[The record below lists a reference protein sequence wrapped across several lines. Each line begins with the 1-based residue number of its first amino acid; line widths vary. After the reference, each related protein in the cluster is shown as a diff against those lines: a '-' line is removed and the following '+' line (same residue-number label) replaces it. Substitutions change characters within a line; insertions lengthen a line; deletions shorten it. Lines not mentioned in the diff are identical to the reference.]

1 MSDTDCTKYWGK
13 RQKDTDAYHL
23 LMYHNLDVAAVGL
36 TMMKEDPAL
45 SRILSDFPIFS
56 QNEGLLP
63 FLFALHD
70 VGKYTAAF
78 QEKIQHNV
86 QNGAGHTAPGREI
99 LITSLKSGTLASYL
113 PPGKKERRNLFS
125 FLQLCINSITGHHGK
140 PPQERE
146 VYVSSKDQ
154 VIAESYIGELV
165 DFFHPLSPPYVMVD
179 LEQGKYL
186 SWVLAGLCVLS
197 DWLASDPAHF
207 PWREEPVPLEQY
219 WSSAKVRA
227 HSLLENTG
235 LLPPEPSKQPATMHS
250 LFGFDPRPLQE
261 EVEHLTIFSG
271 PSLIIL
277 EDSTGGGKTE
287 AALLL
292 AYKLIQQG
300 LGNGIYF
307 ALPTMATAN
316 AMYERIAVRGYDGLC
331 LYERYYSGKNPISVV
346 LAHGQRLLSTRYR
359 ELTLPDSTAPD
370 KTWIYDNSKKCLLA
384 SVGVGTIDQALMG
397 VLPWKHQSLRLLGIC
412 RNILIVDEVHAY
424 DSYTNRLLEL
434 LLTFQYRCGG
444 SVILLSATLPAKL
457 KEIFIQT
464 YGEKEVLNLVGSPY
478 PALTKTMNSKTEITA
493 IPPSPDKTMSI
504 RLVYSEEEAISCLVN
519 VAAGGGCTCW
529 VRNTVNDAMMAYGL
543 LKQKYPNLHILL
555 FHARFTMGD
564 RLTRECEVL
573 SYFGKNS
580 TPRLREGRFLV
591 ATQVVEQSLDL
602 DFDLMV
608 SDLAPIDLII
618 QRAGRVWR
626 HVRTRP
632 KCVTNP
638 ELCILSPIPSDD
650 VNTEWYSSMF
660 PGGACVYPEHGKLW
674 KTARIFQRE
683 RKLSMPSDAR
693 RLIDE
698 VYSSENS
705 NVPNVLQ
712 KLDEH
717 AQEEAFRSSGRASRR
732 SLFLNQGY
740 AVGDWYWTADE
751 PALTRDS
758 KEEEVI
764 LRIYRVVNG
773 NVQLWNEQEDFPEIR
788 SQVRIQRRRLPPDLQ
803 IPEEHVLSVHFKQE
817 RGEWI
822 SDEFPGIRISYSLEM
837 GITITK
843 T

>member
-261 EVEHLTIFSG
+261 EVEQLRARNAELEEQAGSAERLQELLDLRSSYDLQSVSGTIVSGSNDSWSSTVTIDRGSASGVTSGMPVMTSAGVIGQVVSCG
-271 PSLIIL
+271 PSS
-277 EDSTGGGKTE
+277 ST
-287 AALLL
+287 
-292 AYKLIQQG
+292 
-300 LGNGIYF
+300 
-307 ALPTMATAN
+307 
-316 AMYERIAVRGYDGLC
+316 V
-331 LYERYYSGKNPISVV
+331 
-346 LAHGQRLLSTRYR
+346 RLLSDEGSSISALVQSTRSHGM
-359 ELTLPDSTAPD
+359 LTGSAT
-370 KTWIYDNSKKCLLA
+370 
-384 SVGVGTIDQALMG
+384 G
-397 VLPWKHQSLRLLGIC
+397 
-412 RNILIVDEVHAY
+412 EVK
-424 DSYTNRLLEL
+424 LEL
-434 LLTFQYRCGG
+434 VSSTQDVQVGDSIVTSGLGG
-444 SVILLSATLPAKL
+444 VFPKGLPIGEVVSVTNNP
-457 KEIFIQT
+457 
-464 YGEKEVLNLVGSPY
+464 GELYLDIVVELYADTGSSEEVLVITS
-478 PALTKTMNSKTEITA
+478 LT
-493 IPPSPDKTMSI
+493 
-504 RLVYSEEEAISCLVN
+504 EE
-519 VAAGGGCTCW
+519 
-529 VRNTVNDAMMAYGL
+529 
-543 LKQKYPNLHILL
+543 
-555 FHARFTMGD
+555 
-564 RLTRECEVL
+564 
-573 SYFGKNS
+573 
-580 TPRLREGRFLV
+580 
-591 ATQVVEQSLDL
+591 
-602 DFDLMV
+602 
-608 SDLAPIDLII
+608 
-618 QRAGRVWR
+618 QRA
-626 HVRTRP
+626 T
-632 KCVTNP
+632 
-638 ELCILSPIPSDD
+638 
-650 VNTEWYSSMF
+650 
-660 PGGACVYPEHGKLW
+660 
-674 KTARIFQRE
+674 
-683 RKLSMPSDAR
+683 
-693 RLIDE
+693 
-698 VYSSENS
+698 SE
-705 NVPNVLQ
+705 
-712 KLDEH
+712 DI
-717 AQEEAFRSSGRASRR
+717 AEA
-732 SLFLNQGY
+732 
-740 AVGDWYWTADE
+740 
-751 PALTRDS
+751 DS
-758 KEEEVI
+758 
-764 LRIYRVVNG
+764 
-773 NVQLWNEQEDFPEIR
+773 
-788 SQVRIQRRRLPPDLQ
+788 
-803 IPEEHVLSVHFKQE
+803 QE
-817 RGEWI
+817 RGGGERADDAAQ
-822 SDEFPGIRISYSLEM
+822 SDDDGAE
-837 GITITK
+837 
-843 T
+843 

>member
-1 MSDTDCTKYWGK
+1 
-13 RQKDTDAYHL
+13 
-23 LMYHNLDVAAVGL
+23 
-36 TMMKEDPAL
+36 
-45 SRILSDFPIFS
+45 
-56 QNEGLLP
+56 
-63 FLFALHD
+63 
-70 VGKYTAAF
+70 
-78 QEKIQHNV
+78 
-86 QNGAGHTAPGREI
+86 
-99 LITSLKSGTLASYL
+99 
-113 PPGKKERRNLFS
+113 
-125 FLQLCINSITGHHGK
+125 
-140 PPQERE
+140 
-146 VYVSSKDQ
+146 
-154 VIAESYIGELV
+154 
-165 DFFHPLSPPYVMVD
+165 
-179 LEQGKYL
+179 
-186 SWVLAGLCVLS
+186 
-197 DWLASDPAHF
+197 
-207 PWREEPVPLEQY
+207 
-219 WSSAKVRA
+219 
-227 HSLLENTG
+227 
-235 LLPPEPSKQPATMHS
+235 
-250 LFGFDPRPLQE
+250 
-261 EVEHLTIFSG
+261 
-271 PSLIIL
+271 
-277 EDSTGGGKTE
+277 
-287 AALLL
+287 
-292 AYKLIQQG
+292 
-300 LGNGIYF
+300 
-307 ALPTMATAN
+307 
-316 AMYERIAVRGYDGLC
+316 
-331 LYERYYSGKNPISVV
+331 
-346 LAHGQRLLSTRYR
+346 
-359 ELTLPDSTAPD
+359 
-370 KTWIYDNSKKCLLA
+370 
-384 SVGVGTIDQALMG
+384 
-397 VLPWKHQSLRLLGIC
+397 
-412 RNILIVDEVHAY
+412 
-424 DSYTNRLLEL
+424 
-434 LLTFQYRCGG
+434 
-444 SVILLSATLPAKL
+444 
-457 KEIFIQT
+457 
-464 YGEKEVLNLVGSPY
+464 
-478 PALTKTMNSKTEITA
+478 
-493 IPPSPDKTMSI
+493 
-504 RLVYSEEEAISCLVN
+504 
-519 VAAGGGCTCW
+519 
-529 VRNTVNDAMMAYGL
+529 MMAYGL

-580 TPRLREGRFLV
+580 TPRLREGRILV